1 MKEIGI
7 DELRLIQLDMLND
20 IHAFCMD
27 HQINYS
33 LAFGTLLGAVR
44 HKGYIP
50 WDDDVDI
57 MMPREDY
64 NRFIRS
70 YGNQIY
76 KIADMFVNPDY
87 VDSFAKVEDTRTV
100 IEEYEEGGSF
110 VFGVYIDVFPVDYV
124 PDNLSERKAFYKKK
138 RMWNVLYELKR
149 IKVKKGRSFVKN
161 LALMVGHRLLFFIS
175 RRQLA
180 HKLSELASKYQ
191 GQKTT
196 FMGIVAPADSRIEEA
211 VPSNCFEEY
220 IELPFENI
228 NVMSIKNYDCYL
240 SAAFGD
246 YMQLPPEEK
255 RVSHH
260 VFKAYWR

>member
-7 DELRLIQLDMLND
+7 DELRVIQLDMLKD
-20 IHAFCMD
+20 IHTFCVK
-27 HQINYS
+27 HEIRYS

-44 HKGYIP
+44 HNGYIP
-50 WDDDVDI
+50 WDDDIDI

-64 NRFIRS
+64 NWFVLS

-76 KIADMFVNPDY
+76 RIADLSVNPDY
-87 VDSFAKVEDTRTV
+87 VDPFAKVEDTRTV
-100 IEEYEEGGSF
+100 VEEYEEGGALT
-110 VFGVYIDVFPVDYV
+110 FGVYIDVFPVDNV
-124 PDNLSERKAFYKKK
+124 PDDLSERMAFYRKK
-138 RMWNVLYELKR
+138 RFWNVLYELKR

-161 LALMVGHRLLFFIS
+161 LALMAGHSFLFFIS

-180 HKLSELASKYQ
+180 HKMSELASKYQ

-196 FMGIVAPADSRIEEA
+196 FMGIVTPADSRIEEA

-220 IELPFENI
+220 IELPFESI

>member
-1 MKEIGI
+1 MAG
-7 DELRLIQLDMLND
+7 
-20 IHAFCMD
+20 H
-27 HQINYS
+27 
-33 LAFGTLLGAVR
+33 
-44 HKGYIP
+44 
-50 WDDDVDI
+50 
-57 MMPREDY
+57 
-64 NRFIRS
+64 
-70 YGNQIY
+70 
-76 KIADMFVNPDY
+76 
-87 VDSFAKVEDTRTV
+87 SF
-100 IEEYEEGGSF
+100 
-110 VFGVYIDVFPVDYV
+110 
-124 PDNLSERKAFYKKK
+124 
-138 RMWNVLYELKR
+138 
-149 IKVKKGRSFVKN
+149 
-161 LALMVGHRLLFFIS
+161 LFFIS

-180 HKLSELASKYQ
+180 HKMSELASKYQ

-220 IELPFENI
+220 IELPFESI

>member
-7 DELRLIQLDMLND
+7 DELKQIQLDMLKD
-20 IHAFCMD
+20 IHTFCVE
-27 HQINYS
+27 HKIRYS

-70 YGNQIY
+70 YGNQKY
-76 KIADMFVNPDY
+76 RIADMSVNPDY
-87 VDSFAKVEDTRTV
+87 VDPFAKVEDTRTV
-100 IEEYEEGGSF
+100 LEEYEEGVPSF
-110 VFGVYIDVFPVDYV
+110 FGVYIDVFPVDYI
-124 PDNLSERKAFYKKK
+124 PDNLSERKSFYRKKNL
-138 RMWNVLYELKR
+138 WNILYELKR
-149 IKVKKGRSFVKN
+149 IKVKEGRSFIKN
-161 LALMVGHRLLFFIS
+161 LVLMVGHRLLFFIS

-180 HKLSELASKYQ
+180 HKMSELASKYQ
-191 GQKTT
+191 RQKTAY
-196 FMGIVAPADSRIEEA
+196 MGIVAVADSRIEEA
-211 VPSNCFEEY
+211 VPSSCFEAY